1 MVTPDPERGDRPE
14 WLQLERAVGLGAPEY
29 TRAHVSELTGVPPE
43 LARRLWR
50 ALGFPDADDDDPV
63 FTAADAE
70 MLSAAASLVQDG
82 AVAPD
87 VAVQVTR
94 VLGQSV
100 ARIADA
106 QATSFEQ
113 ALADEPERL
122 SVALEGL
129 RPTLESFLTY
139 AWRRHLAA
147 ALHNR
152 MSATGSGGR
161 GETVCVG
168 FADLVGFTAASQE
181 LSYQELSTMVE
192 RFEALAYDIIATHG
206 GHVIKMIGDEVMF
219 SVASASAAG
228 HVALDIAEACE
239 SDRLIPS
246 ARVGVAWGDT
256 LRHEADLYGPTV
268 NLASR
273 LVNLAQPG
281 SVLVS
286 DELATAIVDDPGF
299 TVRRLRARRLQGIG
313 QVRFHLL
320 RRRRD
325 STAA

>member
-1 MVTPDPERGDRPE
+1 MVTPEGGASEPE
-14 WLQLERAVGLGAPEY
+14 WMQLERAVGLGEPEL
-29 TRAHVSELTGVPPE
+29 TRAQVSDLTGVPPE
-43 LARRLWR
+43 RARRLWR
-50 ALGFPDADDDDPV
+50 ALGFPDASDDDPI
-63 FTAADAE
+63 FTVADAE
-70 MLSAAASLVQDG
+70 MLRVAASLVQDG
-82 AVAPD
+82 AVAPE

-100 ARIADA
+100 ARVADA

-113 ALADEPERL
+113 ALSGEPDL
-122 SVALEGL
+122 LIAALEDL

-147 ALHNR
+147 ALHHR
-152 MSATGSGGR
+152 MTATGSDAHV
-161 GETVCVG
+161 ETACVG

-181 LSYQELSTMVE
+181 LSYHELASMVE
-192 RFEALAYDIIATHG
+192 RFESLAYDIIATHG

-219 SVASASAAG
+219 SVADSSAAG
-228 HVALDIAEACE
+228 RAALDIAEACE

-246 ARVGVAWGDT
+246 ARVGVARGDT
-256 LRHEADLYGPTV
+256 LRREADLYGPTV

-286 DELATAIVDDPGF
+286 DELASAIVDDAAL

-320 RRRRD
+320 RRRGD
-325 STAA
+325 ATAP

>member
-1 MVTPDPERGDRPE
+1 MSTDGSE
-14 WLQLERAVGLGAPEY
+14 WLQLERAVGLGEPQY
-29 TRAHVSELTGVPPE
+29 TRAEVSGLTGVPPE
-43 LARRLWR
+43 MSRRLWR
-50 ALGFPDADDDDPV
+50 ALGFPDAADDDRI
-63 FTAADAE
+63 FTEADAE
-70 MLSAAASLVQDG
+70 MLRVAASLVHDG

-100 ARIADA
+100 ARVADA

-113 ALADEPERL
+113 ALAEEPDL
-122 SVALEGL
+122 LTAAVEGL

-147 ALHNR
+147 ALHHR
-152 MSATGSGGR
+152 MTAPGSGAR
-161 GETVCVG
+161 VETACVG

-181 LSYQELSTMVE
+181 LDYSELASMVE
-192 RFEALAYDIIATHG
+192 RFEAMAYDIIATHG

-219 SVASASAAG
+219 STADATAAG
-228 HVALDIAEACE
+228 GAALDIAETCE
-239 SDRLIPS
+239 SDPLIPS
-246 ARVGVAWGDT
+246 ARVGVARGDT
-256 LRHEADLYGPTV
+256 LRHEADLFGPTV

-286 DELATAIVDDPGF
+286 DEFARTIADHPDFVL
-299 TVRRLRARRLQGIG
+299 RRLRPRRLQGMG
-313 QVRFHLL
+313 QVRFHAL
-320 RRRRD
+320 RRNADGNQR
-325 STAA
+325 